1 MKLSHL
7 IHHSQLME
15 TTKCGIYNTLKKFRP
30 DLESE
35 MAAIPGLDVQASV
48 QFLQD
53 KGMWDEQ
60 AEKLLQSFLMWKFE
74 FQGGPDE
81 ETKERMTVRRE
92 ELMCHV
98 ADLIRKSVKTNEP
111 ALVASY

>member
-15 TTKCGIYNTLKKFRP
+15 ATKCGIYNTLKRFRP
-30 DLESE
+30 DLEAE

-53 KGMWDEQ
+53 KGMWDER
-60 AEKLLQSFLMWKFE
+60 AEKLLQSFLMWKAE

-81 ETKERMTVRRE
+81 ESKERMGVRRD

-98 ADLIRKSVKTNEP
+98 AGLIRKSAGQV
-111 ALVASY
+111 

>member
-7 IHHSQLME
+7 IHHSALME
-15 TTKCGIYNTLKKFRP
+15 ATKCGIYNTLKRFRP
-30 DLESE
+30 DLEAK

-53 KGMWDEQ
+53 NGMWDEQ
-60 AEKLLQSFLMWKFE
+60 AEKLLQSFLMWKAE

-81 ETKERMTVRRE
+81 DSRERMEKRMN
-92 ELMCHV
+92 ELMCYV
-98 ADLIRKSVKTNEP
+98 AGLIRKSV
-111 ALVASY
+111 